1 MAKKAKVK
9 TLAEIFSEVES
20 TPGTSEWFEIIREWY
35 GDLLKLDGLGGY
47 DDCVMG
53 VTHQFTKTTIL
64 YDKDKVIAKLA
75 KEMLEPYRKG
85 GPSLVERK
93 DQASD
98 DALEWF
104 EFNMIGAWMGEG
116 TPSFF
121 TRS

>member
-1 MAKKAKVK
+1 MAKKAKGK
-9 TLAEIFSEVES
+9 TLAEIFSGLES
-20 TPGTSEWFEIIREWY
+20 TPGTAAWFDMIFEWY
-35 GDLLKLDGLGGY
+35 GEMFKMDGY
-47 DDCVMG
+47 DDCIMG
-53 VTHQFTKTTIL
+53 VSHQFSKTTIL

-121 TRS
+121 TRA